1 MSLCMSELFPK
12 WFMVLVWMEETIIHN
27 EIKLTFCKP
36 SNWYQTRKPGAQ
48 YKLVLLYYMYMSE
61 KEKNLLINY
70 FTSDTITYH
79 KPQYVY
85 TICEQIFVVSFRSAK
100 YQYLC
105 GYWNFAERNGAAW
118 TTLLLILFYFW
129 DHSWK
134 NYSFLFH
141 NFGNVLCLHNK

>member
-1 MSLCMSELFPK
+1 MYMWELFSK
-12 WFMVLVWMEETIIHN
+12 WFTFLVWMKETIIHN

-36 SNWYQTRKPGAQ
+36 NENNQMLSISWFYCITCIWAK
-48 YKLVLLYYMYMSE
+48 K
-61 KEKNLLINY
+61 KKNLLINY

-79 KPQYVY
+79 KPQFVY

-105 GYWNFAERNGAAW
+105 GYWNFAERNGTPW

-134 NYSFLFH
+134 NYLFLFH
-141 NFGNVLCLHNK
+141 NFVNVLCLHNK